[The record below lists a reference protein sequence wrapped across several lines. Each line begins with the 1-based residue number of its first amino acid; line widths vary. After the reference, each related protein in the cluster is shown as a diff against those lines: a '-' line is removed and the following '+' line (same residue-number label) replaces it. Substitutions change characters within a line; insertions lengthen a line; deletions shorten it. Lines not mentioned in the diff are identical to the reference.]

1 MKRADDGY
9 ATILVTVLMGSLSLV
24 AMAWLNLSSAEGRRA
39 SALSERIATD
49 YAIEGA
55 VNATLANVIN
65 HRSGTG
71 NQTIALKTGNRNGN
85 AVVTVT
91 SLTDQTDINRAP
103 IDEVEARVTESI
115 SNSALVAEILDQIR
129 DRSGKSD
136 LLFENLDALGS
147 GADFN
152 KALPCL
158 REALTVFH
166 DAAPPTR
173 RSGDESLRDGSLVR
187 IRVETGSSLASR
199 GLDATVLLTGDR
211 SNPAW
216 IMDWRRYSDFD
227 AEACDND
234 N

>member
-24 AMAWLNLSSAEGRRA
+24 AMAWLNLSS
-39 SALSERIATD
+39 
-49 YAIEGA
+49 
-55 VNATLANVIN
+55 
-65 HRSGTG
+65 
-71 NQTIALKTGNRNGN
+71 
-85 AVVTVT
+85 
-91 SLTDQTDINRAP
+91 
-103 IDEVEARVTESI
+103 
-115 SNSALVAEILDQIR
+115 
-129 DRSGKSD
+129 
-136 LLFENLDALGS
+136 
-147 GADFN
+147 ADFN